1 MRTEI
6 QQLSQES
13 ITMLTQIDE
22 SYSNSQNQE
31 QLLELRTRLT
41 KLLEK
46 DRSKFAELSRQ
57 LGMPTDQ
64 PTNGVAD
71 TSKANAIN
79 TFC

>member
-46 DRSKFAELSRQ
+46 DRSKFAELSR
-57 LGMPTDQ
+57 
-64 PTNGVAD
+64 
-71 TSKANAIN
+71 
-79 TFC
+79 